1 MEKYKIE
8 IKKSA
13 VRELNRL
20 PKKDLKPVISRIKA
34 LADNPRPPN
43 SKKLCADEKYRIRQG
58 NYRILYEIADRILI
72 VYVVK
77 IAHRK
82 EAYRKQP

>member
-1 MEKYKIE
+1 MEKYRIE

-13 VRELNRL
+13 VKELNRL
-20 PKKDLKPVISRIKA
+20 PKKDLKLIISRIEA

-58 NYRILYEIADRILI
+58 KYRILYEIEDTVLI

-82 EAYRKQP
+82 EVYRR

>member
-1 MEKYKIE
+1 MEKYRIE

-13 VRELNRL
+13 AKELARF
-20 PKKDLKPVISRIKA
+20 PKKDLKQIISRIKA

-43 SKKLCADEKYRIRQG
+43 SKKLCAEEKYRIRQG
-58 NYRILYEIADRILI
+58 KYRILYQIEDNVLL

-82 EAYRKQP
+82 DVYR

>member
-1 MEKYKIE
+1 MVKFRIE

-13 VRELNRL
+13 AKELARL
-20 PKKDLKPVISRIKA
+20 PKKDLKQIISRIKA

-58 NYRILYEIADRILI
+58 RYRILYQIQDTILM

-82 EAYRKQP
+82 DVYR

>member
-1 MEKYKIE
+1 MEKYNIE
-8 IKKSA
+8 IKTSA
-13 VRELNRL
+13 VKELNRL
-20 PKKDLKPVISRIKA
+20 PKKDLTPVIARIKA

-58 NYRILYEIADRILI
+58 KYRILYEIEDRVLI

-82 EAYRKQP
+82 EVYR